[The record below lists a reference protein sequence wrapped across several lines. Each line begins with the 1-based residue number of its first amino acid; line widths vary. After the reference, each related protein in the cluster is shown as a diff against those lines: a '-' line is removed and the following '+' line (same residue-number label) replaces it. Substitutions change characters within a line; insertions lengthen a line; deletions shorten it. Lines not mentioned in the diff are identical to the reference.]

1 MRISDWSSDVCSSD
15 LNEIRLFA
23 VALYPERGVCLTS
36 IIRLRRSLTGANI
49 PRHFVW
55 KVRNSAA
62 DGLGEGVDRR
72 IGSRKRSEERSVGK
86 ECVSTCRL
94 RWSTTHSK
102 KKRYKKIY

>member
-55 KVRNSAA
+55 KVRNSAV

-72 IGSRKRSEERSVGK
+72 IGSRKCGPPTGIRRSVDRK
-86 ECVSTCRL
+86 STRL
-94 RWSTTHSK
+94 NSSH
-102 KKRYKKIY
+102 